1 MIDRLNSNVNFMQN
15 NQNAYSYAK
24 KELEEG
30 SIFLEEKL
38 ESIKDKQG
46 FLGKTWNGIKEIT
59 TLGVS
64 EGDCESMLDKYNKG
78 EISFEEAVSYLDDFD
93 SKQKTMSNLLSNI
106 ITGVGAIAFATATA
120 GTSLGY
126 LASLKAGAPIGAV
139 IKTGINFFDRA
150 TNDID
155 NDAFD
160 LKEMTKDAISGA
172 MTGTTSAVTSGVGK
186 GIASGKILTS
196 IINGAKCGAICGSA
210 SGALDY
216 TLNTTLGDEEFNF
229 ENLIGNT
236 LLSGATSATVGA
248 VVGAGMYGGASMM
261 GTVGQGAKNTG
272 ETIIKDNISNTIL
285 KDSAS
290 STTRKVLGTKVKQM
304 LNT

>member
-15 NQNAYSYAK
+15 SYNAYSYARN
-24 KELEEG
+24 ELEEN

-46 FLGKTWNGIKEIT
+46 LLGKTWNGIKELT

-64 EGDCESMLDKYNKG
+64 ESDCENMLDKYNKG

-106 ITGVGAIAFATATA
+106 ATGVGAIAFATATA
-120 GTSLGY
+120 GTGLGFV
-126 LASLKAGAPIGAV
+126 ASFKAGAPIGAAL
-139 IKTGINFFDRA
+139 KTGINFLDRA
-150 TNDID
+150 TNDVD

-160 LKEMTKDAISGA
+160 IKEMAKDAISGA
-172 MTGTTSAVTSGVGK
+172 MTGTTSAVASGVGT
-186 GIASGKILTS
+186 GIRNGNITTS
-196 IINGAKCGAICGSA
+196 ILNGAKCGAICGSM

-216 TLNTTLGDEEFNF
+216 TTNAIFDNEKFNF
-229 ENLIGNT
+229 ENLISNT

-248 VVGAGMYGGASMM
+248 VVGGSMYGGASLL
-261 GTVGQGAKNTG
+261 GSAGHEVTKTTS
-272 ETIIKDNISNTIL
+272 EIITQDC
-285 KDSAS
+285 AS
-290 STTRKVLGTKVKQM
+290 STARKILGTEVKQAI
-304 LNT
+304 NA